1 MRFDFVLNRY
11 QKVIYSAA
19 LLLLFWALFD
29 GFLAYI
35 LPVQITRLGF
45 SATSMGLILYD
56 SNVFGL
62 IFDFF
67 LDRYLTNTNY
77 RRLFLMV
84 FALCFVYPFLIWS
97 SKTIPLFMISM
108 AVWGLYGDLHNF
120 AVFDFVSRRTK
131 VAEHSQSFG
140 ILDIF

>member
-45 SATSMGLILYD
+45 SATSMGLILSA

-67 LDRYLTNTNY
+67 LARYLTNTNY

-84 FALCFVYPFLIWS
+84 FALCFVYPILCMKFGNTCIQFLY
-97 SKTIPLFMISM
+97 L
-108 AVWGLYGDLHNF
+108 
-120 AVFDFVSRRTK
+120 
-131 VAEHSQSFG
+131 
-140 ILDIF
+140 